1 MKLSDFFSQFF
12 KPLQIGQSRSR
23 RNGPHIPGFT
33 KRPKRSKRN
42 RNRVRN
48 RIARLSRRVNRRR
61 SA

>member
-12 KPLQIGQSRSR
+12 KPLQIGQSPSQRK
-23 RNGPHIPGFT
+23 NPHLGFS
-33 KRPKRSKRN
+33 KRPKRSKRE
-42 RNRVRN
+42 RNRIRN